1 MQMLLL
7 DGTGDMPHPDFGMI
21 GADHFGADHISHRA
35 AAIAIMP
42 IAITLMAH
50 RPGPQELLSRLGIIV
65 ALNWI
70 VAHSA
75 GEQRVAACVQ
85 H

>member
-7 DGTGDMPHPDFGMI
+7 DGTCGTPHPDFGMI
-21 GADHFGADHISHRA
+21 GADHAGADHIGHRA
-35 AAIAIMP
+35 AAIAI
-42 IAITLMAH
+42 TLMTL
-50 RPGPQELLSRLGIIV
+50 RPVLQEPLSRLGVVVPLI
-65 ALNWI
+65 WI
-70 VAHSA
+70 VAHSV